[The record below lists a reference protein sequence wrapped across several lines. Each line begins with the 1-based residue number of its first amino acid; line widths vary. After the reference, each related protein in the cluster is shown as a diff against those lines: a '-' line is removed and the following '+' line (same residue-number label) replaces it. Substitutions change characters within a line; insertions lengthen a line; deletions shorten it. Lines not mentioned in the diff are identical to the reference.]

1 LEGCGDKASGQ
12 VLSTMKEY
20 EAKAIIATFA
30 QGFDEPLCEAWEIFK
45 ALLRKCPSHG
55 FEVEMQVQTFYNG
68 L

>member
-1 LEGCGDKASGQ
+1 
-12 VLSTMKEY
+12 MKEY